1 LVNKV
6 LNQSMP
12 NYGISQSPPLPNTA
26 EIEDALASACNGN
39 LQIIYRLELRRL
51 VTSLWY
57 DLEMNKQGATKQNH
71 LDPLRALTN
80 FKANL
85 KRRKKASDTLTS
97 LRLMEISEPARAI
110 LIADM
115 ANTFRDEID
124 EFAQI
129 DFGNPK
135 HMKLLKAAV
144 DSSISKVVGKQGR
157 PINEPLDEFFVGLRN
172 LYEAATGKKAIAEAH
187 YSNEPKTDFEK
198 LIYLGYQI
206 IRPAQKYPSALKAYE
221 RAISRNS

>member
-1 LVNKV
+1 MLKDNSSAFRTCDTEALEKAIA
-6 LNQSMP
+6 STCAA
-12 NYGISQSPPLPNTA
+12 GLP
-26 EIEDALASACNGN
+26 IWH
-39 LQIIYRLELRRL
+39 RLELRRL

-57 DLEMNKQGATKQNH
+57 DAEVQKANQSYIE
-71 LDPLRALTN
+71 PLKALKN

-85 KRRKKASDTLTS
+85 QRRKKASDTLTS
-97 LRLMEISEPARAI
+97 SRLMEVPEPARAI
-110 LIADM
+110 LIADI
-115 ANTFRDEID
+115 AYTFRDEID
-124 EFAQI
+124 DYTQI

-144 DSSISKVVGKQGR
+144 DSSISKVAGKQGR
-157 PINEPLDEFFVGLRN
+157 PVNEPLDEFFIGLRD
-172 LYEAATGKKAIAEAH
+172 LYEAATGRTAIATAH
-187 YSNEPKTDFEK
+187 YNNEPKTDFEK

>member
-1 LVNKV
+1 
-6 LNQSMP
+6 MP
-12 NYGISQSPPLPNTA
+12 QKQNTLSNNPPDTEA
-26 EIEDALASACNGN
+26 IEKAFEETCFGD
-39 LQIIYRLELRRL
+39 LQITHRFELRRL

-57 DLEMNKQGATKQNH
+57 DAEVQKQGGANQNYIE
-71 LDPLRALTN
+71 PLEALKN

-85 KRRKKASDTLTS
+85 QRRKKASDTLTS
-97 LRLMEISEPARAI
+97 LRLMEVPEPARAI

-157 PINEPLDEFFVGLRN
+157 PINEPLDEFFVGLRD

-221 RAISRNS
+221 RAISRIS